1 MSKQERRRGGRTF
14 SSFFHP
20 SKTERERER
29 EREGDSSFK
38 LQEAAQAAKL
48 WRVEL

>member
-1 MSKQERRRGGRTF
+1 MSKQEGKRGGGTF

-20 SKTERERER
+20 SKTER

-38 LQEAAQAAKL
+38 LQEAAQTAKL